1 MTDFYDLLGVRRS
14 AGVAELRRAYRKL
27 ARLLHP
33 DLNPGDPDAAAR
45 YRAVTEA
52 FEVLRDS
59 QRRAAY
65 DRGERKS
72 KPPPP
77 VAPVGFE
84 GFDFSPEPRTSAT
97 PAFREL
103 FEAVLRPVPSSAGAR
118 GEDLE
123 ARTRVSFEE
132 VLRGAERRIQLMRHD
147 RCPAC
152 QGAGDVAS
160 APFACPTCHGSG
172 RIRARRGHMIFSR
185 ACGDCGGQGQLS
197 HRSCARCEGEGRV
210 MRSEW
215 LEVRIPPGVEDGAR
229 MRLPESGNAGPRGG
243 PFGDLHLVVDVEP
256 HPFYGR
262 DGDDLHCTVPVTM
275 TEAALGAHVETP
287 TLEGSVAIQV
297 PAGTQTGQRFRLR
310 KRGVPR
316 PDGSRGDL
324 WVEVRVVIPAVTD
337 ARGRGLL
344 EEVARLH
351 PGDPRKDLVASAALG
366 RPQGGS

>member
-33 DLNPGDPDAAAR
+33 DLNPGDSEAAAR

-52 FEVLRDS
+52 FEVLRDA

-72 KPPPP
+72 KAPPP

-84 GFDFSPEPRTSAT
+84 GFDFSAQPNAAGT
-97 PAFREL
+97 AFREL
-103 FEAVLRPVPSSAGAR
+103 FEAVLRPLPSGEAAR

-123 ARTRVSFEE
+123 ARARISFDE
-132 VLRGAERRIQLMRHD
+132 VLRGAERRVQLVRQD

-152 QGAGDVAS
+152 QGAGDVVAS
-160 APFACPTCHGSG
+160 PFPCPTCQGSG
-172 RIRARRGHMIFSR
+172 RLRARRGHMIFSR

-197 HRSCARCEGEGRV
+197 RRRCGRCEGEGRV
-210 MRSEW
+210 MHGEW
-215 LEVRIPPGVEDGAR
+215 LDVRIPPGAEDGAR
-229 MRLPESGNAGPRGG
+229 IRLPDGGNAGRRGG
-243 PFGDLHLVVDVEP
+243 PFGDLHLVVEVEP
-256 HPFYGR
+256 HPFYRR
-262 DGDDLHCTVPVTM
+262 DGGDLHCTVPVTM
-275 TEAALGAHVETP
+275 AEAALGAHVEVP
-287 TLEGSVAIQV
+287 TLEGPVSIEV

-316 PDGSRGDL
+316 PDASRGDL
-324 WVEVRVVIPAVTD
+324 WVDLRVVIPAVTD
-337 ARGRGLL
+337 ARARGLL

-351 PGDPRKDLVASAALG
+351 PGDPRKELVANVARAGAPG
-366 RPQGGS
+366 RS

>member
-1 MTDFYDLLGVRRS
+1 MTDFYELLGVRRS

-33 DLNPGDPDAAAR
+33 DLNPGDPAAAER
-45 YRAVTEA
+45 YGAVTEA
-52 FEVLRDS
+52 FEVLRDT

-65 DRGERKS
+65 DRGERRAKA
-72 KPPPP
+72 PPP
-77 VAPVGFE
+77 VVPVGFE
-84 GFDFSPEPRTSAT
+84 GFDFSTAPHAAAAGAP
-97 PAFREL
+97 FREL
-103 FEAVLRPVPSSAGAR
+103 FDAVLRPPSMESAR

-123 ARTRVSFEE
+123 ARARISFDE
-132 VLRGAERRIQLMRHD
+132 VLRGAERRIQLLRHD

-160 APFACPTCHGSG
+160 APFPCPACQGSG

-185 ACGDCGGQGQLS
+185 ACGDCAGQGQLS
-197 HRSCARCEGEGRV
+197 RRRCGRCEGEGRV

-215 LEVRIPPGVEDGAR
+215 LDVRIPPGVEDGAR
-229 MRLPESGNAGPRGG
+229 MRLPESGNAGRRGG
-243 PFGDLHLVVDVEP
+243 AFGDLQLVVEVEP
-256 HPFYGR
+256 HPFYRRAGE
-262 DGDDLHCTVPVTM
+262 DLHCTVPVTM
-275 TEAALGAHVETP
+275 VEAALGAHVEAP
-287 TLEGSVAIQV
+287 TLEGSVAIEV

-324 WVEVRVVIPAVTD
+324 WVELRVVIPAVTD
-337 ARGRGLL
+337 ARARGLL

-351 PGDPRKDLVASAALG
+351 PDDPRKDLVSSASS
-366 RPQGGS
+366 GGAQRRG